1 MSWQLI
7 LKQTLPTSEVALFS
21 MLGSDATTNILVELI
36 NKEDEAGKKKTGTG
50 KRKFNELI
58 KKFDDASPES
68 LLNSMEKST
77 QGMVK
82 DQIDTIFENF
92 QRIKREVAARFNRK
106 SYKFDT
112 LDQYLVDDKEIVT
125 YLYNNHRKASL
136 RKLFKTATPSQ
147 LAKMKQLFEKYAKKP
162 ESYDKFDE
170 TLNYNYAKLKVTVID
185 SPLEA
190 ISGFESEKG
199 PTKFATV
206 FKLVFKLDENKEITT
221 QFQEKVDEIQ
231 ENLQKK
237 SKSFKLSEENAKI
250 ETHISENTR
259 KFNPKYK
266 KIKDFKFQEAPVKR
280 QYKAAEVDNL
290 VTEGYFKLLRTNF
303 GDDNKAISKELLFKI
318 KGDSI
323 ADKEF
328 GIVIPTGNQYIP
340 NDFVYGVLVTA
351 NKGIKAYESAEQA
364 TLGGARGETLYQVTI
379 DEETGKRSV
388 KTSDK
393 VEETK
398 ETSFRQYLPI
408 EVTDAFEIT
417 TDSKKR
423 ENLQIEGDEVFLTEK
438 LKEYIQD
445 EEDMYDEEAIMELN
459 PEFDPDKF
467 NWQIFIKEKSAGIKE
482 VAKDALNA
490 LIDLAKEEN
499 ETIVDL
505 MYGDNVSPKLDSD
518 KPENNLLSFLRL
530 LEKYITGK
538 SDDLAEKIYTPD
550 QQDKEQGV
558 NSEAIEP
565 FLNALGD
572 EITQLQELFK
582 EGIKTKF
589 EDIIN
594 NPYKYPAIYKIK
606 ADRTIS
612 EDLMESLPTQ
622 FFSLDIKG
630 SKVSFIEVKE

>member
-1 MSWQLI
+1 MSWKLI

-36 NKEDEAGKKKTGTG
+36 NKEEDAGKRGTGKKK
-50 KRKFNELI
+50 FNKLI
-58 KKFDDASPES
+58 KKFDDTSPES

-92 QRIKREVAARFNRK
+92 QRVKREIAARFNRRG
-106 SYKFDT
+106 YKFDT
-112 LDQYLVDDKEIVT
+112 LDEYLVDDEDIVT
-125 YLYNNHRKASL
+125 YLYNNYRQTSLKKLIRAASP
-136 RKLFKTATPSQ
+136 TQ

-185 SPLEA
+185 SPLKA

-206 FKLVFKLDENKEITT
+206 FKLVFKLDENKEISL
-221 QFQEKVDEIQ
+221 QFQEKVDELQ
-231 ENLQKK
+231 EKLQNK

-250 ETHISENTR
+250 ETHVSQNTTR
-259 KFNPKYK
+259 FNPKYK
-266 KIKDFKFQEAPVKR
+266 KIKDFKFKEAPIER
-280 QYKAAEVDNL
+280 QYEAAEVDNL
-290 VTEGYFKLLRTNF
+290 VADGYFKLLRTNF
-303 GDDNKAISKELLFKI
+303 GDNNKAITKELLFKI

-340 NDFVYGVLVTA
+340 NDFVYGILVTG
-351 NKGIKAYESAEQA
+351 NTGIKAYESAEQA
-364 TLGGARGETLYQVTI
+364 TLSGARGETLYQVTI

-393 VEETK
+393 LEETK

-417 TDSKKR
+417 TDSEKR
-423 ENLQIEGDEVFLTEK
+423 ENLKIDGDAVFLTEK

-445 EEDMYDEEAIMELN
+445 EEDFYDEEALIELN
-459 PEFDPDKF
+459 PEFNPDKF
-467 NWQIFIKEKSAGIKE
+467 NWEIFIKEKSVGVKE
-482 VAKDALNA
+482 VAKDALSA
-490 LIDLAKEEN
+490 LINLAKEEN
-499 ETIVDL
+499 ETIVEL
-505 MYGDNVSPKLDSD
+505 MYGDNVSPKIDSD
-518 KPENNLLSFLRL
+518 RPEYNLLSFLRV

-558 NSEAIEP
+558 NSEAVEP
-565 FLNALGD
+565 FLNALGE
-572 EITQLQELFK
+572 EITQLQDLFK
-582 EGIKTKF
+582 EGIKKKF

-594 NPYKYPAIYKIK
+594 NPYKYPALYKIK
-606 ADRTIS
+606 ADKTVS
-612 EDLMESLPTQ
+612 KDLKESLPSQ
-622 FFSLDIKG
+622 LFSLEISG
-630 SKVSFIEVKE
+630 TAVSFIEVKE